1 MSATVLIVDDNAINL
16 KLASQVLELAGHQV
30 LTAVDAAQALEV
42 LACSRPDLVLMDIS
56 LPGMDGLSLV
66 RLLRGDPRHARL
78 RIVALSALAMKEDVA
93 RALDAGCDGFLSK
106 PIDTRSFARDV
117 EAFADEARGR

>member
-1 MSATVLIVDDNAINL
+1 MSLTVLIVDDNAINL
-16 KLASQVLELAGHQV
+16 KLARQVLELAGHQV
-30 LTAVDAAQALEV
+30 LTAVDAGQAQEV
-42 LACSRPDLVLMDIS
+42 LASSRPDLVLMDIS

-66 RLLRGDPRHARL
+66 RLLRGDARHAGL

-106 PIDTRSFARDV
+106 PIDTRRFADDV
-117 EAFADEARGR
+117 AAFAAPQEVP